1 MSEIVAIVSD
11 IRIMAGI
18 MYTIT
23 TQILTRIRAAG
34 RGSVFTPKQF
44 LDIGSR
50 AAVDQTL
57 SRLVRRGVLQRIGR
71 GLYHYPKR
79 SPRLGDLAPAPDAVA
94 RAYARKTGSTL
105 QVSGAQAANALGLST
120 QVPARATVVTDGAT
134 RQLRVGSQVVFLRRA
149 APRRLAGA
157 GTPWGTALQALAY
170 LGKGGV
176 DTKVI
181 QRLRRAL
188 SPSDRRA
195 LGRHAG
201 VAPDWMRPVIAQLA
215 GRP

>member
-1 MSEIVAIVSD
+1 MV
-11 IRIMAGI
+11 ML
-18 MYTIT
+18 MYTVAR
-23 TQILTRIRAAG
+23 QVLTRIRASG
-34 RGSVFTPKQF
+34 RGSVVTPKQF

-57 SRLVRRGVLQRIGR
+57 SRLVRQGALQRIGR

-120 QVPARATVVTDGAT
+120 QVPARTTFITDGAT
-134 RQLRVGSQVVFLRRA
+134 HQLRIGNQVVFLRRA
-149 APRRLAGA
+149 APRRLVGA

-170 LGKGGV
+170 LGKSGV
-176 DTKVI
+176 DVSVI
-181 QRLRRAL
+181 RRMRHTLSADSRRAL
-188 SPSDRRA
+188 A
-195 LGRHAG
+195 QHADA
-201 VAPDWMRPVIAQLA
+201 APDWMRPVIAELS
-215 GRP
+215 GNP

>member
-1 MSEIVAIVSD
+1 MYS
-11 IRIMAGI
+11 IMH
-18 MYTIT
+18 
-23 TQILTRIRAAG
+23 QILARIRAAG
-34 RGSVFTPKQF
+34 RGSVLTPKQF

-79 SPRLGDLAPAPDAVA
+79 SARLGDLAPAPDAVA

-120 QVPARATVVTDGAT
+120 QVPARTTFVTDGAT
-134 RQLRVGSQVVFLRRA
+134 RQLRFGNQVIFLRRA
-149 APRRLAGA
+149 APRRLMGA

-170 LGKGGV
+170 LGKSGV
-176 DTKVI
+176 DASVI
-181 QRLRRAL
+181 RRLKHTL
-188 SPSDRRA
+188 SAGHRRA
-195 LGRHAG
+195 LGRHADA
-201 VAPDWMRPVIAQLA
+201 APDWMRPVIAEVS
-215 GRP
+215 GKP